1 MIIKSLLLYGT
12 LVAGFSGHFNPF
24 DYVDYDYEEDS
35 TPPPASIYDN
45 LNKNPK
51 AMKDLMRLKSAFT
64 MYNLLEK
71 NSKRSSPYL
80 SSSNYE

>member
-1 MIIKSLLLYGT
+1 MKFFVAFAFGYF
-12 LVAGFSGHFNPF
+12 LVSATTFHPWRF
-24 DYVDYDYEEDS
+24 VDYDYEEDS